1 MSFEITTAFVNQF
14 GANIDLLSQ
23 QKDARFAGK
32 TRMESQTGVN
42 GFYEQ
47 IGATA
52 AVERTSRHADTPRV
66 DTPHARRAVTM
77 ATFEW
82 ADLIDQA
89 DKVRML
95 IDPTSSYSMSAV
107 MAMNRS
113 RDDAM
118 IEAALGTARTGK
130 NGTTNIVLPSSQKIV
145 AATGSTTGL
154 NIEKLR
160 VAAEILNGND
170 VDPDIRRYMAITS
183 KQLTDLLSETEV
195 TSADFAT
202 VKALVRGE
210 VNEFMGF
217 TFVRTERLTVD
228 GSSDRQIIAWAEDGL
243 LMAQGNNNITRITER
258 DDKSYSTQ
266 VFRSEDF
273 GATRMEEDKVVEI
286 ACTES

>member
-1 MSFEITTAFVNQF
+1 MSTEITTAMVEQY
-14 GANIDLLSQ
+14 GSNIDLLSQ
-23 QKDARFAGK
+23 QKDARFSGK
-32 TRMESQTGVN
+32 TRSESQTGETA
-42 GFYEQ
+42 FYEQ

-52 AVERTSRHADTPRV
+52 AVQRTSRHADTPRV

-77 ATFEW
+77 DTFEW

-89 DKVRML
+89 DKVRLL

-113 RDDAM
+113 RDDVM

-130 NGTTNIVLPSSQKIV
+130 KGTVNVILPVTQKIV
-145 AATGSTTGL
+145 ASATGLT
-154 NIEKLR
+154 IDKLR
-160 VAAEILNGND
+160 EAAEIINAND
-170 VDPDIRRYMAITS
+170 VDPDIRRYLAFS
-183 KQLTDLLSETEV
+183 SRQLTNLLATTEV
-195 TSADFAT
+195 TSSDFNT
-202 VKALVRGE
+202 VKALVEGK

-217 TFVRTERLTVD
+217 TFVRTERLTTD
-228 GSSDRQIIAWAEDGL
+228 SNGDRQVIAWAEDGL

-258 DDKSYSTQ
+258 SDKSYSVQ

-286 ACTES
+286 ACVEA

>member
-23 QKDARFAGK
+23 QKDARFMGK
-32 TRMESQTGVN
+32 TRMETQTGET

-52 AVERTSRHADTPRV
+52 AIERTSRHADTPRV

-130 NGTTNIVLPSSQKIV
+130 TGSENVVLPSSQKI
-145 AATGSTTGL
+145 AASATGLT
-154 NIEKLR
+154 IDKLR
-160 VAAEILNGND
+160 EAAEIINAND
-170 VDPDIRRYMAITS
+170 VDPDIRRYLAFS
-183 KQLTDLLSETEV
+183 ARQLTNLLATTEV
-195 TSADFAT
+195 TSSDFNT
-202 VKALVRGE
+202 VKALVEGK

-217 TFVRTERLTVD
+217 TFVRTERLTLD
-228 GSSDRQIIAWAEDGL
+228 GNSDRQVIAWASDGL
-243 LMAQGNNNITRITER
+243 LMANGSNNITRITER
-258 DDKSYSTQ
+258 PDKSYSVQ

-286 ACTES
+286 ACVEA